1 MLRCP
6 VGRAVEG
13 GRVGGGGGG
22 GGREEADSWLG
33 SVNKGPGS
41 TSMLG
46 ELSGWTSME
55 EEDEE
60 QTLECS
66 WPAAGVVTGP
76 AELGARSAK
85 QVLV

>member
-6 VGRAVEG
+6 VERVVVG

-22 GGREEADSWLG
+22 GREEAGSWLG
-33 SVNKGPGS
+33 SVSKGPGS

-46 ELSGWTSME
+46 ELSAWISTE

-66 WPAAGVVTGP
+66 WPTVGVVARP
-76 AELGARSAK
+76 AELGARSEK
-85 QVLV
+85 QVVV